1 MQRTGKIILVLVIV
15 FFFAVSSAIAG
26 RGDETCRRS
35 GAVSTLVKAPVMVL
49 KDIVL
54 TEVAFSE
61 HVRGVALDVGM
72 VFMKGFLLRLPRAAS
87 SSALD

>member
-1 MQRTGKIILVLVIV
+1 MQRTGKILLVLVVV
-15 FFFAVSSAIAG
+15 FFFAASSAIAG
-26 RGDETCRRS
+26 RGDETCRRC

-61 HVRGVALDVGM
+61 HVRGMVLDLGM
-72 VFMKGFLLRLPRAAS
+72 IFMKGVLLHLPRGAS